1 MTIACGRV
9 GSATS
14 DFCRLEYR
22 NIWRFAMVDV
32 KFSHTHRCVCELQP
46 HHHKVVSVHTA
57 GEMRCAIETI
67 TADLALFTMPQYG

>member
-1 MTIACGRV
+1 
-9 GSATS
+9 
-14 DFCRLEYR
+14 
-22 NIWRFAMVDV
+22 MVDV

-57 GEMRCAIETI
+57 GEMRCAMEAI